1 MVCPCSEIDE
11 VFLST
16 RHLLNQS
23 VTNMQ
28 AILNTAE
35 GAARQAGAYILEAM
49 SGLRQ
54 VDYKGR
60 VDMVTNVDRGS
71 EALILENIRR
81 AYPEHA
87 ILAEETGD
95 NQLSSD
101 WRWII
106 DPIDGTTNFVHGY
119 PFFCVSI
126 AVQFQRQTVA
136 AVVFDPVHDE
146 MFSALLGQGAF
157 LNGAALRVSPTTD
170 LSKAL
175 LATGFPYD
183 LDDRWH
189 RSMDYFKLFYCQTH
203 GVRRDGAAALDLCYV
218 AAGRFDGFWEYDL
231 KPWDVAAGLL
241 LVTEAGGKV
250 TDFRGNPSGLGD
262 GQLVASNGAIHERM
276 LEVLGVWPTP

>member
-1 MVCPCSEIDE
+1 MQEIIK
-11 VFLST
+11 V
-16 RHLLNQS
+16 
-23 VTNMQ
+23 
-28 AILNTAE
+28 AE
-35 GAARQAGAYILEAM
+35 DAARKAGAYIIEAM

-71 EALILENIRR
+71 EAIILECIRR
-81 AYPEHA
+81 VYPEHA

-95 NQLSSD
+95 NQLCSD
-101 WRWII
+101 WRWVI

-126 AVQFQRQTVA
+126 AVQFRQQTVT

-146 MFSALLGQGAF
+146 LFSALLGQGAF
-157 LNGAALRVSPTTD
+157 LNGEPLRVSQTTE

-183 LDDRWH
+183 LGDRWH
-189 RSMDYFKLFYCQTH
+189 RSMDYFKLFYYQTH

-241 LVTEAGGKV
+241 LVTEAGGKI
-250 TDFRGNPSGLGD
+250 TDFKGNPSALGD
-262 GQLVASNGAIHERM
+262 GQLVASNGGLHDRM
-276 LEVLGVWPTP
+276 LEVIDSLPAVQV